1 MILNIFQDAES
12 RYKEV
17 RQAMGI
23 GERIAKLRKRANL
36 TQKQLAGMVGVSG
49 GMIAQIER
57 GTKTLSLQLGK
68 MIARALKVDI
78 LQIIGRD

>member
-1 MILNIFQDAES
+1 M
-12 RYKEV
+12 
-17 RQAMGI
+17 
-23 GERIAKLRKRANL
+23 